1 MDAERSEI
9 DRERRDFDRDR
20 LVLGF
25 GDAFGIGDA
34 AQAGGPLE
42 MRTAVG
48 FGDALRGDVLETLS
62 RQVLETFTGVGDP
75 DLGSGGFE
83 DPIGGGEQKFDS
95 FDSIDSFDAKLKLI
109 CAYESSCSCDDSM
122 PLTSGG
128 SSASVRSG
136 TSGAEA
142 AEEVEEWKKSL
153 VSTDLTLQSM
163 RGLTRSNQGIPRIRE
178 WSPIGA
184 TRKVSC

>member
-1 MDAERSEI
+1 LDAERSEI

-75 DLGSGGFE
+75 DLGSDGFE

-122 PLTSGG
+122 PLT
-128 SSASVRSG
+128 
-136 TSGAEA
+136 
-142 AEEVEEWKKSL
+142 EEVEEWKKSL

-184 TRKVSC
+184 TRKISRWATPATVYSRVT

>member
-1 MDAERSEI
+1 LEI
-9 DRERRDFDRDR
+9 CRARETGEAGGVDGALETVAVDGEAGFD
-20 LVLGF
+20 F
-25 GDAFGIGDA
+25 GD
-34 AQAGGPLE
+34 
-42 MRTAVG
+42 
-48 FGDALRGDVLETLS
+48 
-62 RQVLETFTGVGDP
+62 
-75 DLGSGGFE
+75 GGFV
-83 DPIGGGEQKFDS
+83 DPIGAGEQKFDS

-136 TSGAEA
+136 TSGAEE

>member
-1 MDAERSEI
+1 LDAERSEI

-34 AQAGGPLE
+34 AEAGGPLE

-83 DPIGGGEQKFDS
+83 DPIGGARREFDS
-95 FDSIDSFDAKLKLI
+95 FDPFDSIDSLI
-109 CAYESSCSCDDSM
+109 CGCESSCSCDDSI
-122 PLTSGG
+122 PLISGG
-128 SSASVRSG
+128 SPASTRSG
-136 TSGAEA
+136 TFG
-142 AEEVEEWKKSL
+142 V
-153 VSTDLTLQSM
+153 
-163 RGLTRSNQGIPRIRE
+163 G
-178 WSPIGA
+178 
-184 TRKVSC
+184 